1 MITTLIEGAEDDGA
15 FLYIKDPG
23 PQTYRLIHMNTE
35 DEDNDDEEDD
45 EGLWTIITHNTFDI
59 KF

>member
-35 DEDNDDEEDD
+35 DEDNDDEDDD
-45 EGLWTIITHNTFDI
+45 EGL
-59 KF
+59 